1 MKIFIINLERSVDR
15 KEHMLKEIEK
25 LKGDKDFQKYE
36 FIFFK
41 AIDSTSKEFAEFKNK
56 YFSPYTCYMF
66 HGRVMTDNEIACY
79 ASHFSLWQECIR
91 LNEPII
97 VLEDDIIIESNF
109 FSALDE
115 IQNSKFS
122 FVRGY
127 FCDKNRDKF
136 ARQIGNS
143 HFYYA
148 LKNLSGTQ
156 GYYITPRAAAAFS
169 AAKKWEY
176 PVDAFIEWGGA
187 HKIDNIIYKPFFVSE
202 SELSPQAT
210 ISRSINQNVPRIYK
224 ILRPFYRSFIAIK
237 RFIFKLFYR
246 APKL

>member
-41 AIDSTSKEFAEFKNK
+41 AIEPGTKEFIEFKNM

-66 HGRVMTDNEIACY
+66 HGRVINDNEVACY
-79 ASHFSLWQECIR
+79 ASHFSLWQKCKE

-109 FSALDE
+109 FSALKD
-115 IQNSKFS
+115 IQDSKFD
-122 FVRGY
+122 FVRLCYSNRG
-127 FCDKNRDKF
+127 RDKF
-136 ARQIGNS
+136 VKQIGNS
-143 HFYYA
+143 HFYYTT
-148 LKNLSGTQ
+148 KNVSSTQ
-156 GYYITPRAAAAFS
+156 GYYITPLAARAFCAC
-169 AAKKWEY
+169 KCEE
-176 PVDAFIEWGGA
+176 PVDIFMEFTSK
-187 HKIDNIIYKPFFVSE
+187 HKVDNIIYKPFCIRS
-202 SELSPQAT
+202 SELNYEST
-210 ISRSINQNVPRIYK
+210 IRKNINQNVPRIYK

-246 APKL
+246 APKI